1 MASKKQNGGQKK
13 GNGLPNGAMGLFGY
27 RSNGN
32 DDKPRKPEVILYDK
46 QGNKLGDDGLPMTK
60 TRRRMH
66 RIFDAWFIY
75 LFVMLVA
82 ALAFMILGYLQGAQY
97 TDWNLV
103 QQGGN
108 QLNGWDLAMLFRLEA
123 LLCLFTAVFS
133 ALINLFGFRW
143 FYDSKPVG
151 SVIVMFLVLG
161 LACIGYTVF
170 GFTAVQ
176 SPEPVSL
183 ITLCFILVTFTT
195 MKAVDAE
202 RPTLRKPKI
211 GRREVK

>member
-1 MASKKQNGGQKK
+1 MASNNEKKPFNG
-13 GNGLPNGAMGLFGY
+13 NGAMGLFGY
-27 RSNGN
+27 RGGG
-32 DDKPRKPEVILYDK
+32 DKPRKKEVILYDK
-46 QGNKLGDDGLPMTK
+46 QGNKLGDDGLPMTP
-60 TRRRMH
+60 TRKRMH

-75 LFVMLVA
+75 VFVMALGALV
-82 ALAFMILGYLQGAQY
+82 LMILAYLQGAQY

-108 QLNGWDLAMLFRLEA
+108 QINGWDAAMLLRLEA
-123 LLCLFTAVFS
+123 LLCLFTAVFA

-143 FYDSKPVG
+143 FYDRKPVG
-151 SVIVMFLVLG
+151 SAIVMMLVLG
-161 LACIGYTVF
+161 VACIGYLIF
-170 GFTAVQ
+170 GIAAVG

-183 ITLCFILVTFTT
+183 LNLCFIVITWMT
-195 MKAVDAE
+195 MRAVEAE